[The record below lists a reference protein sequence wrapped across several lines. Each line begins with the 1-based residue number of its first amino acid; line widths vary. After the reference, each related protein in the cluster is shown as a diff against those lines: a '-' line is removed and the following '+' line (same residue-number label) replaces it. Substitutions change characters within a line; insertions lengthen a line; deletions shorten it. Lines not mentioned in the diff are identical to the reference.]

1 MPDFVMCQK
10 HNCIKTE
17 DCYSYRA
24 IPDKHQHY
32 TDFINLCNKEDSY
45 RYFIKIREN
54 DKIQNIKIKEG
65 E

>member
-10 HNCIKTE
+10 HNCIKIK
-17 DCYSYRA
+17 DCYRYRA
-24 IPDKHQHY
+24 IPDRYQSY
-32 TDFINLCNKEDSY
+32 TDFINLCNEKDNY
-45 RYFIKIREN
+45 KYLIKIRED